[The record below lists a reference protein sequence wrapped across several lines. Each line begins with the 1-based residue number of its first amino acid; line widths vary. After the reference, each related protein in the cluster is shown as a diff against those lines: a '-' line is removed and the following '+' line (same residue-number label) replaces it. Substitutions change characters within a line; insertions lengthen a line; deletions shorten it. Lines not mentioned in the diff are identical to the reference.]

1 MLQILSLI
9 LSSLSI
15 IISIFVIYKSY
26 KKEKEIHNQI
36 IKDVTEKPY
45 LAKMAMKDFSE
56 LKEEIVR
63 ITNKHN

>member
-1 MLQILSLI
+1 MLSI
-9 LSSLSI
+9 LSI

-36 IKDVTEKPY
+36 IKDVAEKLY
-45 LAKMAMKDFSE
+45 LAKMAMKDFPD
-56 LKEEIVR
+56 LKEEIIR